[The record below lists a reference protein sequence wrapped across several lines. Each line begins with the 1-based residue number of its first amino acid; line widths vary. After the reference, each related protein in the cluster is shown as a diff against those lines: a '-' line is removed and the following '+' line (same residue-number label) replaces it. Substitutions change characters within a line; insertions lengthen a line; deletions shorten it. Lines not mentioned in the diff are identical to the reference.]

1 MQTTFYFA
9 ILWVRDIIS
18 LVRRMARKKEKETK
32 KEKKVTKKKKVD
44 FKKLEKEFNASN
56 EEEQVRRMLRIILGV
71 VAFLALVWIGYSLVN
86 GDLFKGKKEKEEPV
100 IQNDIIL
107 AGTTFNRTEGEY
119 YVLFYDFDGEN
130 SNACATIFTIFKNN
144 KTDEKM
150 FVVNLDD
157 KLNSKIVVTDR
168 SQVNTENAESLKVMD
183 ATLLRIKDGRA
194 LETYAG
200 IDELNSYKSTLLN

>member
-9 ILWVRDIIS
+9 IQNVRDIIS
-18 LVRRMARKKEKETK
+18 LVRNMAKKKEKETK
-32 KEKKVTKKKKVD
+32 KVTKKKKAEL
-44 FKKLEKEFNASN
+44 KKLEKEYNASN

-86 GDLFKGKKEKEEPV
+86 GDLFKGKKEKEETV

-107 AGTTFNRTEGEY
+107 AGTTFNRPESEY
-119 YVLFYDFDGEN
+119 YVLFYDFDGDN
-130 SNACATIFTIFKNN
+130 STTCATIYTIYKNT
-144 KTDEKM
+144 KTDGKM
-150 FVVNLDD
+150 FAVDLGD

-168 SQVNTENAESLKVMD
+168 SQVNTENAENLKVMD
-183 ATLLRIKDGRA
+183 ATLVKVKDGKVV
-194 LETYAG
+194 ETHAG